1 MKLAVISLNT
11 EQKNLSK
18 YYNSQAEGMAKAF
31 AAMGHIVS
39 VYHLIP
45 DLAQRE
51 EIVQK
56 GGIRVIY
63 LKCRHIGKHAFVDTA
78 MLDKAAACYV
88 TASDNYLF
96 LGRFYRWCT
105 QNHILC
111 LPYIGVVQSNNA
123 SAWKRRL
130 VDLFCDNI
138 KYYKKIP
145 TIVKTP
151 ALAARL
157 EEQGA
162 REIYTVPVGL
172 DKSLLKEDYLSYDT
186 NKLKEKHGYDR
197 QDRVILYVGRLTAE
211 KQPVKMVDIFRRVY
225 QKDSHFRLIM
235 IGQGELAGEVHAAIS
250 AHGLSRLVTLCDKV
264 SNDMMWEF
272 YRISECLVNL
282 NRHEIFGMAILE
294 AMYYESTVIAV
305 QAPGPALIIEREVS
319 GCICECEEEIVDK
332 ILSHDGKRI
341 GEEGRKRVMD
351 KFMWEKSAA
360 EILNII
366 ADITKRS
373 KPASK
378 GGSEDAGQM

>member
-1 MKLAVISLNT
+1 
-11 EQKNLSK
+11 
-18 YYNSQAEGMAKAF
+18 
-31 AAMGHIVS
+31 
-39 VYHLIP
+39 
-45 DLAQRE
+45 
-51 EIVQK
+51 
-56 GGIRVIY
+56 
-63 LKCRHIGKHAFVDTA
+63 

-305 QAPGPALIIEREVS
+305 KAPGPALIIEREVS